1 MPTRDKK
8 GEERLFLKSGS
19 LGTPDATTAINSEWK
34 YQILAV
40 VAHVPYTTQNLAI
53 SRCCFA
59 EEGKGIQ
66 RFLTHVLSYCF
77 AH

>member
-1 MPTRDKK
+1 MSRSVQFANGSKK
-8 GEERLFLKSGS
+8 Y
-19 LGTPDATTAINSEWK
+19 ATTAINSEWK
-34 YQILAV
+34 YEILAV
-40 VAHVPYTTQNLAI
+40 VAHVPYTTQNLVI

-77 AH
+77 TH

>member
-1 MPTRDKK
+1 M
-8 GEERLFLKSGS
+8 SGS
-19 LGTPDATTAINSEWK
+19 VQFANGSKNVLKYAMTAINSEWK
-34 YQILAV
+34 YEILAV
-40 VAHVPYTTQNLAI
+40 VAHVPYTTQNLVI

-59 EEGKGIQ
+59 EEDKGIQ

>member
-1 MPTRDKK
+1 MSRSVQFGNGSKNV
-8 GEERLFLKSGS
+8 LKLDMQRRRSI
-19 LGTPDATTAINSEWK
+19 PNRK
-34 YQILAV
+34 YEILAV
-40 VAHVPYTTQNLAI
+40 VAHVPYTTQNLVI